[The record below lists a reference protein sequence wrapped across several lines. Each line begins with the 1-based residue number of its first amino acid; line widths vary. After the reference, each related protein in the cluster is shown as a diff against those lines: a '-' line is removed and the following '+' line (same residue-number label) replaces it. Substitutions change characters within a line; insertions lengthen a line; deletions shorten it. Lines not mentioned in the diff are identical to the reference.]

1 MNEKMYLEK
10 IKLFVEG
17 KLNIDEMVK
26 LCKEDKGFR
35 EFAKDFQDNS
45 LRKYK
50 NSFLYFIDNANMNLP
65 TCQLTLYLVLSW
77 QLVLRKITFVDTDYY
92 IKKAQDYAEVIPD
105 WLPDSAVDWVD
116 DNLLS
121 QIPQDWSKAKRKK
134 WLKEQLEKIYPCEKK
149 KPSWVQ
155 GTDDWPKDKEGNN
168 LTFVKQKE
176 KGEQVTYTFVDPK
189 TNEETEIVEFY

>member
-17 KLNIDEMVK
+17 ELNIDEMIK

-35 EFAKDFQDNS
+35 EFSKGFHDNII
-45 LRKYK
+45 RKF
-50 NSFLYFIDNANMNLP
+50 NDSFLYFVDNVNLHLP
-65 TCQLTLYLVLSW
+65 KNQLRLFLILFW
-77 QLVLRKITFVDTDYY
+77 QLGDRNIKCNDTDYY
-92 IKKAQDYAEVIPD
+92 IKKAQDYAEIIPD
-105 WLPDSAVDWVD
+105 WLPDSAVEWVD
-116 DNLLS
+116 ENLLS

-134 WLKEQLEKIYPCEKK
+134 WLKEQIEKIYPCEKK